1 MAEHLGRMYRVDDID
16 VPIRAMFPHLS
27 DMFDELDEMAGTP
40 LIRPDME
47 VQDYR
52 NPNMYQR
59 RNYGIDRKK
68 RAMKQ
73 IKSKYA
79 TKDFFKLM
87 GTTNL
92 QDALD
97 QYRALQQIQ
106 SESNRNLLQGGI

>member
-1 MAEHLGRMYRVDDID
+1 MAKHGIAFDMVD
-16 VPIRAMFPHLS
+16 VPVRELFPHLS

-40 LIRPDME
+40 MLRPDMD

-52 NPNMYQR
+52 GHDMFIK
-59 RNYGIDRKK
+59 RNYGIERKK
-68 RAMKQ
+68 HAMKQ

-92 QDALD
+92 QDAVD